1 MMQKK
6 LGVLRLEGWGN
17 PITTGTGEKA
27 PKNGNEDNAY
37 EGYVPLPGD
46 IDDEDSYDF
55 NFIAEVAKGCTFTAL
70 CEPKTFKDSEL
81 INGTI
86 LPGVELA
93 VKKLIKRGA
102 QAIIA
107 NCGLFMWLHAT
118 GVIDH
123 AVDNVM
129 KELAKDK
136 VTVYIRPYVKLSS
149 LTTLSSTLATLGV
162 GTAQKE
168 AAATWESEA
177 AVVKD
182 FGGAAEP

>member
-1 MMQKK
+1 MFA
-6 LGVLRLEGWGN
+6 LS
-17 PITTGTGEKA
+17 
-27 PKNGNEDNAY
+27 
-37 EGYVPLPGD
+37 PLWPGP
-46 IDDEDSYDF
+46 SYLYRTLTRSS
-55 NFIAEVAKGCTFTAL
+55 A
-70 CEPKTFKDSEL
+70 S
-81 INGTI
+81 
-86 LPGVELA
+86 
-93 VKKLIKRGA
+93 
-102 QAIIA
+102 A

-168 AAATWESEA
+168 AAATWESKA
-177 AVVKD
+177 AVLKD